1 MNYRIVCEVIGKSPA
16 ENTILP
22 MSGHDFLQYLDKLG
36 ILNEPAGRYIYHIR
50 HLLDRM
56 ASSNILVDMGSSDAN
71 LVMIP
76 KSYYAL
82 SEVSNI
88 RAQGSLWLA
97 RALGGRFV
105 HHQASPSIV
114 QITGKTTRGD
124 ARAGSG
130 VVFDPHHILT
140 CKHVVTSMEVD
151 GTQKFQGREFTV
163 NQGSIY
169 KSETADIAVIRVDA
183 PMRPV
188 PGLAFLAPIVAQTVY
203 TFGYPKI
210 PNVRPRLPNTDEAYL
225 VMQSG
230 EVTNE
235 HVVASDGAELFLY
248 SAISRPGNSG
258 GAIVSDD
265 GYVVGIVTELTDGR
279 YDGEDVF
286 SPHYAGIP
294 AHAIANAI
302 REMGL
307 DVDIPYETFD

>member
-1 MNYRIVCEVIGKSPA
+1 MR
-16 ENTILP
+16 T
-22 MSGHDFLQYLDKLG
+22 
-36 ILNEPAGRYIYHIR
+36 
-50 HLLDRM
+50 
-56 ASSNILVDMGSSDAN
+56 
-71 LVMIP
+71 
-76 KSYYAL
+76 
-82 SEVSNI
+82 
-88 RAQGSLWLA
+88 QGSLWLA

-105 HHQASPSIV
+105 HHQVSPAIV
-114 QITGKTTRGD
+114 HVTGKTTQGD
-124 ARAGSG
+124 PRAGSG
-130 VVFDPHHILT
+130 VVFDLHHILT
-140 CKHVVTSMEVD
+140 CKHVVTSMKVD
-151 GTQKFQGREFTV
+151 ETQKFQGKEVTI

-169 KSETADIAVIRVDA
+169 KSETADIAVIQVDI
-183 PMRPV
+183 PMKPV

-210 PNVRPRLPNTDEAYL
+210 PNVRPRLPNTDDAYL

-294 AHAIANAI
+294 AHVIANAI
-302 REMGL
+302 GEMGL
-307 DVDIPYETFD
+307 EVDIPYETFD